1 MNNFRFNSKNLS
13 LKSILLYVIAAAPRR
28 GDFWLSFV
36 LILILGL
43 LILVLTLVLALVFG
57 LLSLIVAL
65 ILGLLIVLHFNALR
79 KEFS

>member
-1 MNNFRFNSKNLS
+1 MATFL
-13 LKSILLYVIAAAPRR
+13 
-28 GDFWLSFV
+28 LSFV

-79 KEFS
+79 KEFSCTDIPLQRDY